1 MDRRLTAVL
10 TLLVLCAVSIAAPGL
25 ASAANILL
33 YDDFTLSANPWS
45 AAITGLG
52 HSLTT
57 ATSDAMFATFLGAGT
72 WDLAVLQL
80 DLGSDGVAESALGAY
95 IASGKKA
102 IASDWEADL
111 DASFQVSQ
119 FSAYGGVNVGTLLL
133 GPQFSAGV
141 SSTTL
146 PLSDPGY
153 GVAFRTFNA
162 AGGTTIAGTRQQ
174 DGKAAIVI
182 GNSGRTI
189 MNGFMGEQLAF
200 ADEVQIYK
208 NEISF
213 VLAGG
218 SGGGVPLPA
227 SAVLVALG
235 IMTIGWRTVRRGRSI
250 V

>member
-10 TLLVLCAVSIAAPGL
+10 TLLVMCAVSIAAPGA

-33 YDDFTLSANPWS
+33 YDDFILGADPWS

-52 HSLTT
+52 HTLTT
-57 ATSDAMFATFLGAGT
+57 ATSDANFALLLGTGT

-80 DLGSDGVAESALGAY
+80 DLGSDGVAESALGSYVAG
-95 IASGKKA
+95 GKKA

-111 DASFQVSQ
+111 DASFQVAQ
-119 FSAYGGVNVGTLLL
+119 FNAYGGVNVGTLLL

-153 GVAFRTFNA
+153 GVAFRTFNVL
-162 AGGTTIAGTRQQ
+162 GGATIAGTRQE

-189 MNGFMGEQLAF
+189 MNGFMGEQLGF

-213 VLAGG
+213 VLT
-218 SGGGVPLPA
+218 GGGGGPVPLPA
-227 SAVLVALG
+227 TAVLVALG
-235 IMTIGWRTVRRGRSI
+235 MMTIGWRAVRRGRSI
-250 V
+250 A